1 MAAARILAAVVVI
14 LGLCAPRHGDKHWVT
29 PRSGLPRSVARRF
42 DPEERYGLRVTLLA
56 IALVLVGV
64 PFGLLLDQVRRNGPL
79 VRVDTWAANH
89 LHAWVSEH
97 EVAQRFLGAVSFL
110 GSPPWFWAL
119 IAAAA
124 AYWWTRAAHRR
135 IALYLVL
142 TGVLGGVISSTVKVL
157 VSRDRPSL
165 VEPIAT
171 AHGQSFPSGHAM
183 LSVYGYGALLLAFL
197 PLVPRRR
204 RPALI
209 AGWVV
214 LAVLIGFSRLGLGV
228 HYITDVLGGF
238 VLGLAWLIASTAAFS
253 IWRVERGKPDV
264 EPEEGLEPE
273 AARASSEG

>member
-1 MAAARILAAVVVI
+1 MPTVRRLVAVAGMQ
-14 LGLCAPRHGDKHWVT
+14 GLCAHPHGDKHGVT
-29 PRSGLPRSVARRF
+29 LRSGLPRAVARRF
-42 DPEERYGLRVTLLA
+42 DPEERYGLRVSLLA
-56 IALVLVGV
+56 VALVLVGV

-97 EVAQRFLGAVSFL
+97 ELAQRFLGAVSFL
-110 GSPPWFWAL
+110 GSPLWFWVL
-119 IAAAA
+119 IAVSA
-124 AYWWTRAAHRR
+124 AYWWTRPAHRR
-135 IALYLVL
+135 IALFLVL
-142 TGVLGGVISSTVKVL
+142 TGALGGVVSTTVKVL

-183 LSVYGYGALLLAFL
+183 ISVYGYGALLLAFL

-204 RPALI
+204 RPALL

-214 LAVLIGFSRLGLGV
+214 LAALIGFSRLGLGV
-228 HYITDVLGGF
+228 HYISDVLGGY

-253 IWRVERGKPDV
+253 IWRVERGRPDV
-264 EPEEGLEPE
+264 EPEQGLEPE
-273 AARASSEG
+273 AARQR